1 MPPEKNKKFIFAGGG
16 TGGHIYPAIAIASGL
31 KRKYPDSDILFIG
44 TGKQLEKDIVEEAG
58 FPLKIIHAKGFERK
72 LSIDTLR
79 SLHQLILG
87 AADSIKILKEE
98 KPDLVIGTGGY
109 TAGPVVFFAS
119 LMGIPCAIHEQNV
132 IPGVTNKILSRFAKK
147 IFISFPESANYF
159 PKNKVILAGNPV
171 RPEITK
177 GTRREALEKFGL
189 SPNMPTVLSFGG
201 SQGAMSLNNAIY
213 YVIKTL
219 IKSKEFQLIHV
230 TGKNNYNKIMQSLMD
245 DKIDL
250 GSASHIVIK
259 PYINDMENAYAAAD
273 LIISRAGAL
282 TIAELSACGKPAI
295 LIPLP
300 SAANRHQDFNAALME
315 KNGAAIVIYEKDLT
329 GEKLYKSICN
339 IIFDKECLLKMSASS
354 KKLARNNAL
363 DTILQEIEKLLK

>member
-1 MPPEKNKKFIFAGGG
+1 MPPEKHKKFIFAGGG

-354 KKLARNNAL
+354 KKLARSNAL

>member
-354 KKLARNNAL
+354 KKLARSNAL

>member
-1 MPPEKNKKFIFAGGG
+1 M
-16 TGGHIYPAIAIASGL
+16 
-31 KRKYPDSDILFIG
+31 
-44 TGKQLEKDIVEEAG
+44 
-58 FPLKIIHAKGFERK
+58 
-72 LSIDTLR
+72 
-79 SLHQLILG
+79 
-87 AADSIKILKEE
+87 
-98 KPDLVIGTGGY
+98 
-109 TAGPVVFFAS
+109 
-119 LMGIPCAIHEQNV
+119 
-132 IPGVTNKILSRFAKK
+132 ILS
-147 IFISFPESANYF
+147 
-159 PKNKVILAGNPV
+159 GNPV

-201 SQGAMSLNNAIY
+201 SQGAMSLNNTIH

-219 IKSKEFQLIHV
+219 TKSKEFQLIHV
-230 TGKNNYNKIMQSLMD
+230 TGKNNYNKIMQSLLD
-245 DKIDL
+245 GKIDL
-250 GSASHIVIK
+250 ESARHIVIK

-339 IIFDKECLLKMSASS
+339 IIFDEERLLKMSASS
-354 KKLARNNAL
+354 KKLARSNAL

>member
-44 TGKQLEKDIVEEAG
+44 TGKQLEKDIVEEVG

-132 IPGVTNKILSRFAKK
+132 IPGVTNKILSQFAKK

-250 GSASHIVIK
+250 GSASHIVIE

>member
-44 TGKQLEKDIVEEAG
+44 TGKQLEKDIVEEVG

-354 KKLARNNAL
+354 KKLARSNAL

>member
-250 GSASHIVIK
+250 GSASHIVIE

-354 KKLARNNAL
+354 KKLARSNAL

>member
-44 TGKQLEKDIVEEAG
+44 TGKQLEKDIVEEVG

-250 GSASHIVIK
+250 GSASHIVIE

-354 KKLARNNAL
+354 KKLARSNAL

>member
-44 TGKQLEKDIVEEAG
+44 TGKQLEKDIVEEVG

>member
-132 IPGVTNKILSRFAKK
+132 IPGVTNKILSQFAKK

-230 TGKNNYNKIMQSLMD
+230 TGKNNYSKIMQSLMD

-354 KKLARNNAL
+354 KKLARSNAL

>member
-31 KRKYPDSDILFIG
+31 KRKYQDSDIIFIG
-44 TGKQLEKDIVEEAG
+44 TGKQLEKDLVEEAG
-58 FPLKIIHAKGFERK
+58 FLLKTIHAKGFQRK
-72 LSIDTLR
+72 LSIDTLI
-79 SLHQLILG
+79 SLRELMLG

-132 IPGVTNKILSRFAKK
+132 IPGVTNKILSRFVKK
-147 IFISFPESANYF
+147 VFISFPESANYF

-171 RPEITK
+171 RPEITT
-177 GTRREALEKFGL
+177 GTRREALERFGL
-189 SPNMPTVLSFGG
+189 SVDIPTVLSFGG
-201 SQGAMSLNNAIY
+201 SQGAMSLNNAICH
-213 YVIKTL
+213 VIKTL
-219 IKSKEFQLIHV
+219 TISKEFQLIHI
-230 TGKNNYNKIMQSLMD
+230 TGKNNYDKIIQSLID

-250 GSASHIVIK
+250 ESARHIVIK

-273 LIISRAGAL
+273 LVISRAGAL
-282 TIAELSACGKPAI
+282 TIAELSTCGKPAI

-300 SAANRHQDFNAALME
+300 SAANKHQDFNAALME
-315 KNGAAIVIYEKDLT
+315 KNGAAVVIYEKDLT
-329 GEKLYKSICN
+329 GEKLYQSICN
-339 IIFDKECLLKMSASS
+339 IIFDRERLLKMSASS
-354 KKLARNNAL
+354 KKLARSSDL

>member
-1 MPPEKNKKFIFAGGG
+1 MPPKKKKKFIFAGGG

-44 TGKQLEKDIVEEAG
+44 TGKQLEKDIVKEAG
-58 FPLKIIHAKGFERK
+58 FPLRTIHAKGFQRK
-72 LSIDTLR
+72 LSIDTLI
-79 SLHQLILG
+79 SLRELMLG

-119 LMGIPCAIHEQNV
+119 LRGIPCVIHEQNV

-147 IFISFPESANYF
+147 IFISFSESANYF
-159 PKNKVILAGNPV
+159 PKNKVILSGNPV
-171 RPEITK
+171 RPEIAK
-177 GTRREALEKFGL
+177 GTRREALEKFAL
-189 SPNMPTVLSFGG
+189 SPNVPTVLSFGG
-201 SQGAMSLNNAIY
+201 SQGAMSLNNAIH

-219 IKSKEFQLIHV
+219 TMSKEFQLIHV
-230 TGKNNYNKIMQSLMD
+230 TGKNNYNKIMQSLLD

-250 GSASHIVIK
+250 ESARHIVIK

-339 IIFDKECLLKMSASS
+339 IIFDKERLLKMSASS

>member
-1 MPPEKNKKFIFAGGG
+1 MPPEKHKKFIFAGGG

-177 GTRREALEKFGL
+177 AR
-189 SPNMPTVLSFGG
+189 GG
-201 SQGAMSLNNAIY
+201 RL
-213 YVIKTL
+213 
-219 IKSKEFQLIHV
+219 
-230 TGKNNYNKIMQSLMD
+230 
-245 DKIDL
+245 
-250 GSASHIVIK
+250 
-259 PYINDMENAYAAAD
+259 
-273 LIISRAGAL
+273 
-282 TIAELSACGKPAI
+282 
-295 LIPLP
+295 
-300 SAANRHQDFNAALME
+300 
-315 KNGAAIVIYEKDLT
+315 
-329 GEKLYKSICN
+329 
-339 IIFDKECLLKMSASS
+339 
-354 KKLARNNAL
+354 
-363 DTILQEIEKLLK
+363 

>member
-132 IPGVTNKILSRFAKK
+132 IPGVTNKILSQFAKK

-230 TGKNNYNKIMQSLMD
+230 TGKNNYSKIMQSLMD